1 MLAEK
6 ITICEH
12 FTSYWAKHTY
22 DGAIHAEALF
32 ECGQESL
39 TDIRKHFRIEGIYSW
54 APFPESVEKAEMDE
68 ILNRGL
74 WGFIQGV
81 RWNALDNNR
90 WPFHDCLW
98 SFLGNDADRALKGD
112 SKCELLTYGPRF
124 LGGITYRWDSS
135 GTTCPQK
142 LKTTFRIVDGDK
154 MLLANTPL
162 SRLDIFDHFLHFI
175 VEILCKAVHGC
186 KTIVWLMV
194 PQTAKLLSPQ
204 LEALKATRHN
214 ELWKEYAEYLGRV
227 GTQVFVCNVEDYY
240 APEHLRRAAIKCRL
254 FVPTLSK
261 RWEITLRLGKPKERT
276 KNSLNV

>member
-1 MLAEK
+1 
-6 ITICEH
+6 
-12 FTSYWAKHTY
+12 
-22 DGAIHAEALF
+22 
-32 ECGQESL
+32 
-39 TDIRKHFRIEGIYSW
+39 
-54 APFPESVEKAEMDE
+54 MDE

-112 SKCELLTYGPRF
+112 SK
-124 LGGITYRWDSS
+124 
-135 GTTCPQK
+135 
-142 LKTTFRIVDGDK
+142 IVDGDK

-240 APEHLRRAAIKCRL
+240 APEHLRRAAIKY
-254 FVPTLSK
+254 
-261 RWEITLRLGKPKERT
+261 
-276 KNSLNV
+276 